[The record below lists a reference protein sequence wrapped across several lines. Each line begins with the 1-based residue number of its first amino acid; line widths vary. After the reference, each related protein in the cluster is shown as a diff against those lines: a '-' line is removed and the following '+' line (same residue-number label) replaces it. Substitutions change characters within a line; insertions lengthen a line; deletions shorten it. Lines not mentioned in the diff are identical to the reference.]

1 MATDATSGSALSSSR
16 RLTPSPS
23 SPLAANEPPNRPAAW
38 IFFAAAWNLLRP
50 EPAPASATAP
60 SADAPTFFFEGD
72 VYRPSMDFLRLPKD
86 ASRSEPSPSTESVAS
101 ERGGEG
107 GGTPSAIAARAQ
119 RRRDAEGSDSKL
131 VRLAFVSSSSEESE
145 PLEDSAAA
153 SAGERPSIVVFCFA
167 AVPSASSSSPKS
179 STNETFFLTKPE
191 PPPLPRR
198 RSSVS
203 PSRHSGVAAS
213 DSSPKTEADSDC
225 ESSATSSSGPRL
237 LAASLSP
244 SLATY
249 SSRLRCRSLF
259 RRNASFSDGDASG
272 GGVMSIAVTTKFA
285 ETATPLPPKKP
296 FFASETNSSFV
307 AYERSRSFWPRG
319 ELFALLS
326 SMLA

>member
-1 MATDATSGSALSSSR
+1 M
-16 RLTPSPS
+16 
-23 SPLAANEPPNRPAAW
+23 
-38 IFFAAAWNLLRP
+38 LRP
-50 EPAPASATAP
+50 EPAPTSATAP

-72 VYRPSMDFLRLPKD
+72 VYRPSMDFLRLD

-119 RRRDAEGSDSKL
+119 RRRDAEGSDAKL

-145 PLEDSAAA
+145 PLPSDSAAA

-198 RSSVS
+198 R
-203 PSRHSGVAAS
+203 SGVAAS

-285 ETATPLPPKKP
+285 ETMTLPPLPRKKP